1 MPPFNAV
8 PYATRNFNRP
18 HPGAGV
24 LPVLPQTGIPSVL
37 KAPDGQLYVNPRK
50 SSEKWNWITAPCSAT
65 ALAATIAA
73 NGQLQIGATPG
84 LEQGSLGDA
93 EYVKMIATATG
104 RFATQIY
111 DPFLDRKYSNQ
122 PVAMDLMWGAAAEL
136 PAVLFESIFS
146 PAATTLQLSLTD
158 LSGAENTIRMDF
170 SGRRFLG
177 CGPRVDLFNAF
188 RSRRTH
194 PYWLTFDQGPQVAIA
209 ASTTTRLTMTVPADC
224 DFEAWSLM
232 DDTTVNSTGAPAEY
246 EIRILEGTS
255 GRSMLGVPNGL
266 SVPIS
271 LVAAKS
277 RDVTGVAGGRLR
289 AVGNPFIMT
298 FSHLFQRTTQIQIDI
313 VNTNAFQIDARLAFH
328 GRALYTPG
336 KAPAEMLHLLEA
348 VTDKPTPRESQGAP
362 PAAPQAPI
370 GAPAPSPG
378 YSQNQYGAG
387 ALQQFL
393 GPQAGWGYGAGQGR

>member
-1 MPPFNAV
+1 MQ
-8 PYATRNFNRP
+8 ATP
-18 HPGAGV
+18 QIHPGTGTPAV
-24 LPVLPQTGIPSVL
+24 LRHPHTGELWLNPHKADEAWCWLVATPDSKTTLSCVIP
-37 KAPDGQLYVNPRK
+37 
-50 SSEKWNWITAPCSAT
+50 
-65 ALAATIAA
+65 A
-73 NGQLQIGATPG
+73 NSQLQVGATPEPEDG
-84 LEQGSLGDA
+84 AAGDM
-93 EYVKMIATATG
+93 EILKLMATSTG
-104 RFATQIY
+104 RFAARIL
-111 DPFLDRKYSNQ
+111 DPFLNRWYSNQ
-122 PVAMDLMWGAAAEL
+122 PITANLLFGSGDLPSVLYETLYLAA
-136 PAVLFESIFS
+136 SS
-146 PAATTLQLSLTD
+146 TLAIQLLD
-158 LSGAENTIRMDF
+158 LSAAENTVKMSF
-170 SGRRFLG
+170 AGRRFTG
-177 CGPRVDLFNAF
+177 CGDRESLWRAF
-188 RSRRTH
+188 TARKTH